1 MAIGRNMER
10 HRHQGFIRFLN
21 AVNAQVPRISTP
33 SSTARSQ
40 AERDRSQPPAPSFA
54 AANEH

>member
-21 AVNAQVPRISTP
+21 AVNAQSQEYPRHRRP
-33 SSTARSQ
+33 LDHRRS
-40 AERDRSQPPAPSFA
+40 ATGLQPPAPSFA